1 VNEYKGGSQKRSRGE
16 RVASVSACRSAE
28 SGHLRITYVVTR
40 TEEIVED
47 YSIVNCAQERL
58 KELTEKM

>member
-1 VNEYKGGSQKRSRGE
+1 MRSRGE